1 MLEELYEQG
10 YLNYQALILNNYKK
24 IEINEVDA
32 IILIKILDLYKT
44 TKKIRVNKLSQET
57 GISKK
62 TIEDSLNNLITKNL
76 YGINLV
82 LNDNGLS
89 EEKISLDPLFDK
101 LEGIFKGEEIVKVEE
116 GLKKIVALYEGEI
129 QRPVTP
135 QEYAV
140 LEDFIIKDGFS
151 TEDVEK
157 AIKAIVK
164 MGRVNLSTLEH
175 ELFSAKRESL
185 SPKKNVNPDTANALK
200 KIKNLLDE

>member
-10 YLNYQALILNNYKK
+10 YLNYQALILNNYKRF
-24 IEINEVDA
+24 EINEVDA

-57 GISKK
+57 GIPKK

-116 GLKKIVALYEGEI
+116 GLKKIVSLYEGEI

-175 ELFSAKRESL
+175 ELFAAKRESL
-185 SPKKNVNPDTANALK
+185 SPKKSVNPDTANALK